1 MSKKKQK
8 AKSIY
13 NAESDEKDFQ
23 KTKRMFEFMQEH
35 KRSQESIIEDIR
47 QLLRPINERSLLL
60 HIQSAIAAMPHREEV
75 QMLKGMASPLRQME
89 YLIDLY
95 YSTED
100 RINKD
105 KINEDMWGQLISL
118 LNEIEMSYFF
128 TISGFEEDGF
138 EQQREKAVSMATFI
152 QAYSNP
158 RFAYDE
164 QVLERIQRHFI
175 PFESEI
181 MQEYGFGVDDIVR
194 LLGHVE
200 DLYNQKLTS
209 CALQWE
215 TYRRDVSKWHAMTSF
230 WIAKGIHDNKW
241 AEQPEIRD
249 MFQYISELGSVFLQ
263 PISQL
268 YEVDVPRE
276 NVGSILKY
284 LTYEKDQT
292 TGRNIYYTDQR
303 TYTSHPFIRIEDE
316 YLCPVMKLSVEAVY
330 DRLNVFLLN
339 SKLKARYVAYKS
351 KEVEAKVIEILDKI
365 FPENA
370 MRYAGYFIE
379 PNKEQ
384 DILYVWDGFCFIIEV
399 KDYAQRDPRIDPYK
413 SFTRINDDFKR
424 CIQKGFDQCRRV
436 ERVLLKDNDVVI
448 CNSPKCDN
456 VAGIIRSEDIKDC
469 FTIVVTRDTSA
480 YIQTDLSNLLQK
492 EPEAHY
498 PWVVAIDD
506 LEIFVM
512 LLKKLKQE
520 NAVNAF
526 S

>member
-1 MSKKKQK
+1 MKNTDVLSLLSKSTRFKKNDMSKKKQK
-8 AKSIY
+8 AKSIH

-35 KRSQESIIEDIR
+35 KRSQESIIADIR

-118 LNEIEMSYFF
+118 LNEVEMSYFF

-158 RFAYDE
+158 RFAYEE

-215 TYRRDVSKWHAMTSF
+215 TYRRDVRKWHAMTSF

-276 NVGSILKY
+276 NVGSILKF

-292 TGRNIYYTDQR
+292 TGRNVYYTDQR

-370 MRYAGYFIE
+370 MHYAGYFIE
-379 PNKEQ
+379 PNTEQ

-424 CIQKGFDQCRRV
+424 CIQKGFDQCSCRFM
-436 ERVLLKDNDVVI
+436 D
-448 CNSPKCDN
+448 S
-456 VAGIIRSEDIKDC
+456 
-469 FTIVVTRDTSA
+469 
-480 YIQTDLSNLLQK
+480 
-492 EPEAHY
+492 
-498 PWVVAIDD
+498 
-506 LEIFVM
+506 
-512 LLKKLKQE
+512 
-520 NAVNAF
+520 
-526 S
+526 